1 MLPMHTGSTAGTA
14 ALRGLYN
21 FFCTFVTAAI
31 TSYMGV
37 GIVITGNMAAAGVSE
52 RDRIVFSVLTGILA
66 GMGALGFRGAAEGL
80 YDTNRDAKIHSGE
93 EEPKPSDVGQPNA

>member
-1 MLPMHTGSTAGTA
+1 MLPMNTGSTAGTA

-21 FFCTFVTAAI
+21 FVCSAVVAGI

-37 GIVITGNMAAAGVSE
+37 GVLITGNMAAAGVSE
-52 RDRIVFSVLTGILA
+52 RDRIVFGTLTGILA

-80 YDTNRDAKIHSGE
+80 YDANRDAQIAAGKQ
-93 EEPKPSDVGQPNA
+93 EPKPSDVGQPNS